1 MRRLF
6 DKLRSNN
13 DEPNPNAE
21 MWQIVESES
30 SNRQSEETG
39 EKTSEETSEE
49 TREKAERIFGD
60 VIFSEINED
69 NVSAVMDVERRLYPN
84 PRLDRRS
91 LEAIA
96 ADPERSQYSFLIEI
110 GADGKKVPVGYC
122 LAGVEEVKHF
132 KEEDKPDEEAI
143 YIEDFG
149 IVEEG
154 RQGGRTAIGAL
165 ESFLGRVEK
174 SDIDLVEMEARES
187 TSFALLVG
195 KKNKKGE
202 MRGGLGGRLVEKHG
216 FKVVYDYE
224 DSYSDS
230 SGTYYWVGFRREKD
244 ANAEED
250 KQPKSRSHRIGER
263 AASISERIAG

>member
-6 DKLRSNN
+6 DKPRRNN

-30 SNRQSEETG
+30 SNRQSEET
-39 EKTSEETSEE
+39 
-49 TREKAERIFGD
+49 REKAERIVGD

-84 PRLDRRS
+84 LKLDRWS
-91 LEAIA
+91 LEAISS
-96 ADPERSQYSFLIEI
+96 DPERSQYSFLIEI
-110 GADGKKVPVGYC
+110 DADGKKVPVGYC

-132 KEEDKPDEEAI
+132 KEEGKPDGEAI

-154 RQGGRTAIGAL
+154 RQAGRTAIGAL
-165 ESFLGRVEK
+165 ESFLGRAEK
-174 SDIDLVEMEARES
+174 SDIDLVEMEVRES

-202 MRGGLGGRLVEKHG
+202 MRGGIGGAVSRKTRL
-216 FKVVYDYE
+216 
-224 DSYSDS
+224 
-230 SGTYYWVGFRREKD
+230 
-244 ANAEED
+244 
-250 KQPKSRSHRIGER
+250 
-263 AASISERIAG
+263 